1 VNRGPIA
8 EIDLSALKHNL
19 SIIRSIV
26 AERTVIAVVKADAYG
41 HGSVEISRNLLK
53 NGISLLAV
61 AFTGEAKTLR
71 TQGIEAGII
80 VLFDRFDINDYFDYR
95 LTPVIQDLRTAEAFS
110 KEARRRG
117 ERIAVHIKVDTGM
130 GRLGFNPS
138 LAVTEALHI
147 SEMEGIEV
155 EGLLSH
161 FSEADL
167 SDRSYAVEQLKS
179 FNAIRSSITSR
190 LGRPLLTHMANSAA
204 IFSFR
209 DALLDAVR
217 PGLVLYGQSPFGEG
231 FGLAPVMTVK
241 TRILTV
247 RNVGKG
253 VPVSYGRTF
262 ITGRESRIAVIPV
275 GYADGFS
282 RLFSNN
288 AEVLV
293 RGRRVP
299 VVGRVCM
306 DLTMLD
312 VTDAGNV
319 SEDDEVVLLGRQGDD
334 EITATE
340 LSSRINTIPY
350 DIVTSLGMR
359 ARREYRN

>member
-1 VNRGPIA
+1 VNRGPVA

-19 SIIRSIV
+19 SIIRSII

-53 NGISLLAV
+53 DGISVLAV
-61 AFTGEAKTLR
+61 AFTGEARTLR
-71 TQGIEAGII
+71 AQGIGASII
-80 VLFDRFDINDYFDYR
+80 VLFDRSDINDYFDYR
-95 LTPVIQDLRTAEAFS
+95 LIPVIQDRRTAEAFS
-110 KEARRRG
+110 KEARKRG
-117 ERIAVHIKVDTGM
+117 EKITVHIKVDTGM
-130 GRLGFNPS
+130 GRLGFDPS
-138 LAVTEALHI
+138 EAVTEALSI
-147 SEMEGIEV
+147 SELEGIEV

-179 FNAIRSSITSR
+179 FNSIRSSITAR
-190 LGRPLLTHMANSAA
+190 LGRPLLSHMANSAA
-204 IFSFR
+204 IFSFG

-217 PGLVLYGQSPFGEG
+217 PGLVLYGQSPFVER

-241 TRILTV
+241 TKILTV

-253 VPVSYGRTF
+253 APISYGRTF
-262 ITGRESRIAVIPV
+262 ITPRESRIAVIPV

-288 AEVLV
+288 SEVLV
-293 RGRRVP
+293 KGRRAP

-312 VTDAGNV
+312 VTDIENV
-319 SEDDEVVLLGRQGDD
+319 SEEDEVVLLGRQGGN
-334 EITATE
+334 EITAAE
-340 LSSRINTIPY
+340 LSERIHTIPY

-359 ARREYRN
+359 SRREYKN